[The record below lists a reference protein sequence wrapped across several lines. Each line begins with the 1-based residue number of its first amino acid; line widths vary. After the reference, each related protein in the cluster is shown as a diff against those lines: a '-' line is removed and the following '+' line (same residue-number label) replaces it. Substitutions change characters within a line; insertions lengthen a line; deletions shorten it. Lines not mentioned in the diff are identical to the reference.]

1 MRVMFSFMRHVMAMP
16 MPWPAWVALL
26 FLTNMGAVAF
36 LPRLEAWVVLGGLG
50 LGALLQ
56 MAIFD
61 RLGFVR
67 LLGLGHFHWFVMVP
81 WLWWRLDLA
90 GDPAIAGWMLAVVV
104 LCGVSLAV
112 DTVDVIRY
120 LRGERSGAVGRHE
133 PPAPDASA

>member
-26 FLTNMGAVAF
+26 FLTNMGAVVF
-36 LPRLEAWVVLGGLG
+36 LPRLEAWIVLGGLG

-56 MAIFD
+56 MAIFV

-81 WLWWRLDLA
+81 WLGSRLDFV
-90 GDPAIAGWMLAVVV
+90 GDPSISRWMLAVVV
-104 LCGVSLAV
+104 LCGVSLAI

-120 LRGERSGAVGRHE
+120 LGGERSGAVGLQE
-133 PPAPDASA
+133 PPAPNASA

>member
-1 MRVMFSFMRHVMAMP
+1 MSGFMRHVLAMP

-26 FLTNMGAVAF
+26 FVVNMAAVAF

-56 MAIFD
+56 VAIFA

-67 LLGLGHFHWFVMVP
+67 LLGLGHVPWVAIVP
-81 WLWWRLDLA
+81 WLWLRLDLA
-90 GDPAIAGWMLAVVV
+90 AEPALSRWMVAVVV
-104 LCGVSLAV
+104 LCGVSLAI

-120 LRGERSGAVGRHE
+120 LRGERQGA
-133 PPAPDASA
+133 